1 MGRSAAAGASQPGR
15 RAQARL
21 RHHPGRGGDHGRSAQ
36 RGHPLRGD
44 RPAGG
49 PRADRAARVGR
60 PPPAVPH
67 HDGRRRGAGPAVR
80 ADEQGRL
87 GGQGAA
93 EHPSRLGR
101 SMRPPLARA
110 VLALYPPSWRARYGV
125 EVLALLDD
133 SGGGPAAVAS
143 LAWHAL
149 PAWFYPPRHLHDRP
163 ARMRASLAT
172 ALMSW
177 SMLTGLGL
185 VFAQLTQLQGL
196 APATLPQIRWAY
208 AVFDI
213 TLATSALIAGL
224 GGLPLWLLMLRQARR
239 EQRTRDTVYLLL
251 PVIAPV
257 TYLAGLIVTARLG
270 GGASG
275 VSQGWFGVITLAG
288 FAAAATAAAGPGL
301 ALRRLQPRGPALRL
315 AATAAGVSAGV
326 MAVAAVAIVIAVS
339 SLDLWARQFAGYHD
353 STLSGIYLA
362 LVVVAAAVTTVSAT
376 RGTRAALTQP

>member
-1 MGRSAAAGASQPGR
+1 
-15 RAQARL
+15 
-21 RHHPGRGGDHGRSAQ
+21 
-36 RGHPLRGD
+36 
-44 RPAGG
+44 
-49 PRADRAARVGR
+49 
-60 PPPAVPH
+60 
-67 HDGRRRGAGPAVR
+67 
-80 ADEQGRL
+80 
-87 GGQGAA
+87 
-93 EHPSRLGR
+93 
-101 SMRPPLARA
+101 MRPPLARA
-110 VLALYPPSWRARYGV
+110 ALALYPPSWRARYGD

-149 PAWFYPPRHLHDRP
+149 PAWFCPPRHLHDRP

-177 SMLTGLGL
+177 SILTGLGL

-196 APATLPQIRWAY
+196 APAALPQVRWAY
-208 AVFDI
+208 AVFDV

-224 GGLPLWLLMLRQARR
+224 GGLPLWLLMLRRARR

-251 PVIAPV
+251 PVLAPV
-257 TYLAGLIVTARLG
+257 AYLAGLIVTARLA

-315 AATAAGVSAGV
+315 AATAAGVSAAV
-326 MAVAAVAIVIAVS
+326 MAVAAVAIVIAVT

-353 STLSGIYLA
+353 GTVSGIYLA
-362 LVVVAAAVTTVSAT
+362 LVAAAATVTTVSAA
-376 RGTRAALTQP
+376 RGTRAALAHP

>member
-1 MGRSAAAGASQPGR
+1 
-15 RAQARL
+15 
-21 RHHPGRGGDHGRSAQ
+21 
-36 RGHPLRGD
+36 
-44 RPAGG
+44 
-49 PRADRAARVGR
+49 
-60 PPPAVPH
+60 
-67 HDGRRRGAGPAVR
+67 
-80 ADEQGRL
+80 
-87 GGQGAA
+87 
-93 EHPSRLGR
+93 
-101 SMRPPLARA
+101 MRPPLARA
-110 VLALYPPSWRARYGV
+110 ALALYPPSWRARYGD

-149 PAWFYPPRHLHDRP
+149 PAWFCPPRHLHDRP

-196 APATLPQIRWAY
+196 APAAAPQIRWAY
-208 AVFDI
+208 AIFDV

-224 GGLPLWLLMLRQARR
+224 GGLPLWLLMLRRAWR
-239 EQRTRDTVYLLL
+239 EQRTRHTAYLLL

-257 TYLAGLIVTARLG
+257 TYLVGLIATTRLAD
-270 GGASG
+270 GASG
-275 VSQGWFGVITLAG
+275 VSRGWFGVITLAG

-326 MAVAAVAIVIAVS
+326 MAVAAVAIVIAVT

-353 STLSGIYLA
+353 GTLSGIYLA
-362 LVVVAAAVTTVSAT
+362 LVVATATVTTVSAT
-376 RGTRAALTQP
+376 RGTRAALAHP